1 MNAQQNYEQLKRR
14 NRRRLVGALI
24 MVLVAII
31 LLVIMINHRASKQVA
46 APQLDVVTH
55 APSQPNAAEKD
66 SASATS
72 HTAIPIADTVV
83 HESVDNMAASAPTNP
98 PFQASLPAAASTDTS
113 ATIVETKPHQSQQ
126 VNQPTV
132 NVTTENNQNT
142 VSKLSSTST
151 AIETTTNSDI
161 GSHKKSAGKDSVEA
175 PAKTNQ
181 HHKGLENKA
190 KTAVVGKTESG
201 SKEPVTKE
209 NTSGGNKTPSLN
221 KLTPQQILENKAAK
235 LSMVPP
241 ATNQTPSTA
250 VANSGPLE
258 RTVIQVGAYTTEAQ
272 AKLVQQKLAAIG
284 IASNISSGQTSKGT
298 LFRVRTGIYNS
309 RAQAL
314 QNLNKIQAAGMNG
327 MVIGL

>member
-31 LLVIMINHRASKQVA
+31 LLVVMINHRDSKQVA
-46 APQLDVVTH
+46 APQLDVVTNV
-55 APSQPNAAEKD
+55 PSQLNATEND

-72 HTAIPIADTVV
+72 HTAVPIAETVL
-83 HESVDNMAASAPTNP
+83 HESVDNMAASAPTNT
-98 PFQASLPAAASTDTS
+98 PFQASLPASASTDAS
-113 ATIVETKPHQSQQ
+113 VTILETKPHQSQQ

-142 VSKLSSTST
+142 VSKSSSTST
-151 AIETTTNSDI
+151 ATETTNSDI
-161 GSHKKSAGKDSVEA
+161 ESHKRSAGNESVKA

-201 SKEPVTKE
+201 SKKTVTKE
-209 NTSGGNKTPSLN
+209 NASGGHKTPSLN

-235 LSMVPP
+235 LSMVSPI
-241 ATNQTPSTA
+241 TNQTPSTA
-250 VANSGPLE
+250 VANSRSLE
-258 RTVIQVGAYTTEAQ
+258 RTIIQVGAYTTEAQ
-272 AKLVQQKLAAIG
+272 ARLVQHKLAAIG